1 MARTKLKDYLN
12 AKQFEHGH
20 DPEDVAQLNEFE
32 QKIVHKH
39 LLMTIQGK
47 RGRRVSVLI
56 KRELIEEALDVL
68 VENRHQFVSEGNEYL
83 IANSGDS
90 YIKPWNLLKKAA
102 ITCNCD
108 FPDTIKSTC
117 LRRHAATSVQ
127 VLNLEEN
134 ELDQFANFMV
144 SHCVLNQT
152 CSNWIKLVQT

>member
-12 AKQFEHGH
+12 AKKFEHGH

-39 LLMTIQGK
+39 LLMTIHGK
-47 RGRRVSVLI
+47 RGRKVSVLI
-56 KRELIEEALDVL
+56 KRDLIEEALDVL
-68 VENRHQFVSEGNEYL
+68 VENRHTVGNISEDNEYL

-90 YIKPWNLLKKAA
+90 YIKPWNLLKKYA
-102 ITCNCD
+102 ILCKCD

-127 VLNLEEN
+127 VLNLDEN

-144 SHCVLNQT
+144 NINFIS
-152 CSNWIKLVQT
+152 